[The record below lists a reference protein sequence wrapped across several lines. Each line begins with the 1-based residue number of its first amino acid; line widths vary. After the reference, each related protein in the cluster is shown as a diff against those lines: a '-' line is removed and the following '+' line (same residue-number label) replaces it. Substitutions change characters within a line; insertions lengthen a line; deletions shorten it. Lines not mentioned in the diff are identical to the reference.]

1 MSLNTFSVFE
11 YRDFKTGEWKLAN
24 LYSKHEEHGYEPA
37 QLIVGN
43 SEKWSAISGRE
54 LFDSL
59 YDDEEKEI
67 LYPFNAIE
75 CIDRLIEGATTA
87 TIPDDASEGAKDYY
101 GKFCQSPEE
110 SFSKSWYKPGCITYT
125 LQDLS
130 QIEVLAHVAS
140 PGAKRFYQRH
150 FLEIKWLLHSI
161 ARSEYVFK
169 NSNVRVIIWAT

>member
-24 LYSKHEEHGYEPA
+24 LYSKHERHGYEPS

-43 SEKWSAISGRE
+43 SEHWSALSGRE

-59 YDDEEKEI
+59 YDDDEKEI
-67 LYPFNAIE
+67 LYPFNAVE
-75 CIDRLIEGATTA
+75 CIDRLIEGATTGA
-87 TIPDDASEGAKDYY
+87 IPHGASEEAKAYY
-101 GKFCQSPEE
+101 EKFCQSPEE
-110 SFSKSWYKPGCITYT
+110 SFTKSGYTPDCITYT

-140 PGAKRFYQRH
+140 PGAKRFFQNN
-150 FLEIKWLLHSI
+150 FLEIKWLLSAI